1 MGDVDPSTGGE
12 ALNAAPRIRVRARQG
27 HSVAERTDRAS
38 MLDEIIDYVELLQ
51 MQIKVVSASKL
62 GSVGSFGPLTPNV
75 AAEVHASLLIFT
87 GTSNI
92 NYWNSHV
99 CFTLFADAIYF
110 SVCKASASLLQPGG
124 SLFEEGQE
132 FENNIVKFME
142 RDMNGATEYLQSK
155 GLYLIPVPQA
165 RDLFDS
171 ISNEGR
177 NPGGLGSSRSPVS
190 VDKLN
195 TKTNTSCS
203 RVLGMGSVGSG
214 SDLSSKGNEAIK
226 KGKGLVPTH
235 ESNGVDSVIISCLSK
250 IMEKE

>member
-1 MGDVDPSTGGE
+1 MGDVDGSTGGE
-12 ALNAAPRIRVRARQG
+12 ALNGAPRIRVRARQG
-27 HSVAERTDRAS
+27 QSTDPHSVAERQRCQRIAQKLKALHKLVPNAKKTDRAS
-38 MLDEIIDYVELLQ
+38 MLDEIIEYVELLQ

-62 GSVGSFGPLTPNV
+62 GSVGSFGPLTLNV
-75 AAEVHASLLIFT
+75 AAE
-87 GTSNI
+87 
-92 NYWNSHV
+92 
-99 CFTLFADAIYF
+99 
-110 SVCKASASLLQPGG
+110 ASASLLQPGG
-124 SLFEEGQE
+124 SLFDEGRE

-155 GLYLIPVPQA
+155 GLDLIPLAQA
-165 RDLFDS
+165 RALFDS

-177 NPGGLGSSRSPVS
+177 NLGGLGSSRSQVS
-190 VDKLN
+190 IDKLN
-195 TKTNTSCS
+195 TETNASCS

-214 SDLSSKGNEAIK
+214 SDLSSKGNEVIK